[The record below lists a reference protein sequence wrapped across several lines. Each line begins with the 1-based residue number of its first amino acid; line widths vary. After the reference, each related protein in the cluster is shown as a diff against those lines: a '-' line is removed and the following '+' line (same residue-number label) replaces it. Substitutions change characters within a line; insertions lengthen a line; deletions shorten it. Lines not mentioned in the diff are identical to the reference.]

1 MVIVESVETEFQI
14 KFVDAGT
21 MGDLLGVKAKHVRIW
36 ARQDKIPKLVLPNGR
51 FAFNPNAV
59 IEALRAT
66 KGATDE

>member
-1 MVIVESVETEFQI
+1 VESVNDEFQI

-59 IEALRAT
+59 IETLKAS
-66 KGATDE
+66 KGETNGEG